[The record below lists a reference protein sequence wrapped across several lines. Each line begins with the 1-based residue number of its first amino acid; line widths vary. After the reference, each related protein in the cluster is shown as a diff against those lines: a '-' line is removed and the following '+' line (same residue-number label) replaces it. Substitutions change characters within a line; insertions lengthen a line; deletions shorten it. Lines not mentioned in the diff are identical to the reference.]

1 MIREC
6 DSSRCRR
13 IYVSADTDPDGRCPT
28 CRQGMAPLSTLRDGK
43 PDPEGLTSRSP
54 LDSRDTLD
62 RCSK

>member
-28 CRQGMAPLSTLRDGK
+28 CRQGMEPLSTLRDGK
-43 PDPEGLTSRSP
+43 PDPEQAKDL
-54 LDSRDTLD
+54 RDGVN
-62 RCSK
+62 

>member
-1 MIREC
+1 MIRVC
-6 DSSRCRR
+6 DRCRGS
-13 IYVSADTDPDGRCPT
+13 YVALATDPDGCCST
-28 CRQGMAPLSTLRDGK
+28 CRLGMAPLSTLRDGK